1 MEDFNILLIDDDDF
15 FRKMFCKY
23 FSLHYKIIDAP
34 DGPTALK
41 ILKKHKKPDLII
53 LDYIMPKMLGS
64 DVFKK
69 IKEIIPE
76 VPVMVLT
83 GYSSDYLSASQ
94 LKGQAE
100 YFFEKS
106 TAFSVLQLTIDKLFA
121 AKNSNSSPKTGSIKT
136 AIEKTK
142 RFIEKNYNNKLC
154 LKDAAKNV
162 YLNEKYLSRIF
173 KQVEGVGFNEYKMII
188 RVKKAKEL
196 LRDPLNS
203 ISDISDELGY
213 ENSESFSRIFK
224 KQTNISPA
232 QFRKQTVKVK

>member
-106 TAFSVLQLTIDKLFA
+106 TAFSVLQLTIDKL
-121 AKNSNSSPKTGSIKT
+121 
-136 AIEKTK
+136 
-142 RFIEKNYNNKLC
+142 LC